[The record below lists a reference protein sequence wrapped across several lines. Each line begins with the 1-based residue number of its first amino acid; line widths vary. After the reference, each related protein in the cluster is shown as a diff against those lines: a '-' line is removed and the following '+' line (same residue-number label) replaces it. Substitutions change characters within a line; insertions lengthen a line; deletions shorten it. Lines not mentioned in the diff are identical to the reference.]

1 MTKLTHLLL
10 ASSLTLFLPSAGADE
25 HGDAATLDA
34 ALKHSPRPE
43 ADEARDA
50 GRKPAAVL
58 TFLGFEEGM
67 RVMDIIAAGGYY
79 TDVLSVAVGENG
91 TVYAQN
97 PPAVLKF
104 RDGAND
110 KALTERLA
118 NDRLANVIRLDA
130 DFAELDLEPGS
141 LDGAITALNFH
152 DVYHRSPEAAVA
164 MLEKVHSLL
173 EPGGTLGIIDHTGIA
188 GQDNAALH
196 RIERDTVIAAARKAG
211 FELEAT
217 SELLVN
223 PEDTHTKM
231 VFDPEIRGNT
241 DRFLLKFTKPA

>member
-1 MTKLTHLLL
+1 MIKLSHLLL
-10 ASSLTLFLPSAGADE
+10 ATTLAVVAPWVSAEE
-25 HGDAATLDA
+25 HGDAAALQSALDA
-34 ALKHSPRPE
+34 SSRPGT
-43 ADEARDA
+43 DKARDP
-50 GRKPAAVL
+50 GRKPAEVL

-67 RVMDIIAAGGYY
+67 RVMDMIAAGGYY
-79 TDVLSVAVGENG
+79 TEVLSVAVGEHG

-110 KALTERLA
+110 KTLTERLA

-130 DFAELDLEPGS
+130 DFAEIDLEPGS

-164 MLEKVHSLL
+164 MLEKVYSLL

-188 GQDNAALH
+188 DQDNAALH
-196 RIERDTVIAAARKAG
+196 RIERENVIAAAGKAG
-211 FELEAT
+211 FELEAA

-241 DRFLLKFTKPA
+241 DRFLLRFRKPA